1 MAVTFTLVN
10 TNDSTP
16 ANNQVVVDVALQPAV
31 ECHVEAE
38 LSSPDTDLTI
48 GRTYVAAVRV
58 TNTGTAALQAVSVLF
73 GDVQGY
79 EVRPITTPVWDA
91 DSGLVVTN
99 TDWKPPVVQPYGYS
113 VALKHALQL
122 GATAVYYV
130 RIVRRSVDT
139 AAEITFALSGPC
151 GFTGEIAT
159 LELGGDPTGEMWLL
173 PADEDVNDHRPAASD
188 EAYLEAGLGEDATA
202 TITMEL
208 PNGAPEGTYLVVQNA
223 MGVFTGT
230 GGYGLYLDLDANP
243 ELTYDHAVQYTPAF
257 SGYEH
262 VRDAV
267 YRINQAIPPGTY
279 TLQAVVR
286 VNSIDPDL
294 MAWDHDPLPMVPILS
309 TTTDIIPAGVPDA
322 ILSVTFN
329 TMSVLVNQG
338 S

>member
-16 ANNQVVVDVALQPAV
+16 ANNQVVVAVTLQPAI
-31 ECHVEAE
+31 EAGIHVA
-38 LSSPDTDLTI
+38 LSSPDTDLTV
-48 GRTYVAAVRV
+48 GRTYVAAVSV
-58 TNTGTAALQAVSVLF
+58 TNPDTAALQAVSVGF

-79 EVRPITTPVWDA
+79 EVRPITAPLWDA

-99 TDWKPPVVQPYGYS
+99 TDWKPPVFQPYGHS
-113 VALKHALQL
+113 VTLKHALQP

-130 RIVRRSVDT
+130 RIVRRSVGT
-139 AAEITFALSGPC
+139 EVGIPFALFGPC

-159 LELGGDPTGEMWLL
+159 LELSGDPTGEMWLL

-223 MGVFTGT
+223 MGAFTGT

>member
-73 GDVQGY
+73 EDVQGY

-139 AAEITFALSGPC
+139 AAEIIFALSGPC